1 MVRAPL
7 WQGRGRELLGP
18 IAYIDVD
25 GTLAPDVRQTETG
38 HGHLLQGDLGI
49 RPAGRVAGQHQ
60 GSALRG

>member
-1 MVRAPL
+1 MEINAVRAP
-7 WQGRGRELLGP
+7 QGRGRELLGP

-25 GTLAPDVRQTETG
+25 GTLAPTSRMDISFKGT
-38 HGHLLQGDLGI
+38 I